1 MCIEVV
7 THVGW
12 APMGKI
18 TKSSMQLTAKDL
30 GPINLELKF
39 AKQSYNRIKS
49 FFGVFELL
57 SKALN
62 ERVP

>member
-1 MCIEVV
+1 MCIEVA

-12 APMGKI
+12 VPMGKI
-18 TKSSMQLTAKDL
+18 TKSSMQLATKDL
-30 GPINLELKF
+30 GLINLELKF
-39 AKQSYNRIKS
+39 AKQSYNRIRS

-57 SKALN
+57 TNALN